1 MKCMNSSKQHTK
13 PEKKFPDTQ
22 TIFGTTESILPKEN
36 ELHFC
41 PIIICFDLF
50 CFVFAKACIMIV
62 LAEHE
67 YAGDIQDEQENV
79 CINDWIEK

>member
-1 MKCMNSSKQHTK
+1 MHSSKQHTK
-13 PEKKFPDTQ
+13 PEIKFPDTRA
-22 TIFGTTESILPKEN
+22 ILGTKESTLPKEYN
-36 ELHFC
+36 CLLT
-41 PIIICFDLF
+41 DNNLF

-79 CINDWIEK
+79 CIND

>member
-1 MKCMNSSKQHTK
+1 MNSSYTK
-13 PEKKFPDTQ
+13 LEKKFPDTQ
-22 TIFGTTESILPKEN
+22 TIFGTTESTLSKEN

-50 CFVFAKACIMIV
+50 CFVLAKACIMIV

-67 YAGDIQDEQENV
+67 YAGDIQDEKENV
-79 CINDWIEK
+79 CIND